1 MDLSLFYEEF
11 KKPNTTINEIPLKKL
26 DILIE
31 KMGLIIENSTS
42 EKNYIFDIF
51 LIKEF
56 IETCKERILKEI
68 KDYEQNS

>member
-11 KKPNTTINEIPLKKL
+11 EKPETTINEVPIEKL
-26 DILIE
+26 NILID
-31 KMGLIIENSTS
+31 KMGIIIENSTN
-42 EKNYIFDIF
+42 EKNYIFDIY

-56 IETCKERILKEI
+56 IETTKERILKEI